1 MHEGEKFLLKLYR
14 ELYAKD
20 SVKHSGTISDNK
32 YELINKYLKRL
43 EKAEQLFSSENKEI
57 IKYLKNRY
65 YDKYLI
71 KRENIKNDDETIK
84 DKIIAS
90 QQESLDIWLDYL
102 SKEANNYPMWI
113 KYWVFQGMVKLG
125 QYDRDAN
132 TFTKR
137 SKKTTSPFV
146 ELNKEAL
153 KTTMDLIIESV
164 GNNKVYD
171 KSLQKLID
179 NGSFSTL
186 YAYSIKKQIEKN
198 RNDTTDGIWET
209 YYTGEAKKLVKDIY
223 EKNTGWCINNEA
235 ITSNYLKN
243 GLMFIYYTKD
253 DKGDY
258 TMPRVCIRT
267 EDINIAEVKGILD
280 NKGNLE
286 YSMIDITIKQLDKLY
301 NSEAFKQI
309 GEDLKRITEIDQKN
323 KNNIPLSIED
333 LRFIYEI
340 EKDIKSFTFYK
351 DERIEKIIA
360 TRNIKEDLAKVF
372 NCKPEQISTNMKEFG
387 EKDIVAYYG
396 NIFYEKENPR
406 TMPSAIIGNVYLED
420 NIKVKGFENVELI
433 TGSLVAR
440 CLLSAENF
448 QSLRQINRNLD
459 GTNMISTLGFE
470 NLQKIGG
477 KVKLSNLEYLDGLD
491 SLRDTGDLN
500 IRNAKTSNGLE
511 NLEIVRGNLDI
522 SNMIDLSRLENL
534 KLVEK
539 NVICYASNSL
549 NELPNIKIKGD
560 VHFYHIINI
569 HNLFGKSRIRK
580 R

>member
-43 EKAEQLFSSENKEI
+43 EKAEQVFSSENKEI

-71 KRENIKNDDETIK
+71 KRENIKSNDETVK

-90 QQESLDIWLDYL
+90 QQESLDIWIDYL
-102 SKEANNYPMWI
+102 NKELNNYPMWI

-125 QYDRDAN
+125 QYNRDTNA
-132 TFTKR
+132 FSKR
-137 SKKTTSPFV
+137 SKNTTSPFV

-153 KTTMDLIIESV
+153 KSTMDLIIENV
-164 GNNKVYD
+164 GNNKVD
-171 KSLQKLID
+171 NKSLQKLID

-198 RNDTTDGIWET
+198 RYNTTDGIWKT
-209 YYTGEAKKLVKDIY
+209 YHTGEAKKLVQDIY
-223 EKNTGWCINNEA
+223 EKNTSWCINNES

-243 GLMFIYYTKD
+243 GPMLIYYTKD
-253 DKGDY
+253 DKGNY
-258 TMPRVCIRT
+258 TTPRVCIRK

-280 NKGNLE
+280 NPGNLE
-286 YSMIDITIKQLDKLY
+286 YSMIDITIKKLDKLY
-301 NSEAFKQI
+301 NSETFKQI

-340 EKDIKSFTFYK
+340 DRDIKNFTIYK
-351 DERIEKIIA
+351 DKRIEEIIA

-372 NCKPEQISTNMKEFG
+372 NCMPEQISTNMREFG

-396 NIFYEKENPR
+396 TIFYEKEKSIR
-406 TMPSAIIGNVYLED
+406 MPSAIIGNIYLDD

-459 GTNMISTLGFE
+459 GTNMISALGFE

-477 KVKLSNLEYLDGLD
+477 KVKLPNLQFLEGLN
-491 SLRDTGDLN
+491 SLKDTGDLY

-549 NELPNIKIKGD
+549 NELPNLKIKGD
-560 VHFYHIINI
+560 VHFYHMINI
-569 HNLFGKSRIRK
+569 HNLFGKPRTRK